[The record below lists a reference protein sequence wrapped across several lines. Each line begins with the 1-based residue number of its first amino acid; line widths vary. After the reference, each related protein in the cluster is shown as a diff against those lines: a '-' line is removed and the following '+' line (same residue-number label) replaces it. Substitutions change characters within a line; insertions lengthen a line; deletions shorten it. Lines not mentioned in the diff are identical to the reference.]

1 MSTLGDICAVA
12 CAEVFRGDG
21 RRMISPMGP
30 IPKLGAQLAKATFSP
45 DIVLTDGVATIIDTQ
60 GEVEGWM
67 PFSRV
72 FDTLWNG
79 ARHVM
84 MGASQLD
91 QHGNSNISA
100 LGDFAR
106 PKVQLL
112 GVRGAPGNTICHPTS
127 YFIAQHSTRV
137 FVPQVDVISGVGPS
151 RGAFE
156 IRAVVTNLG
165 VFHFQTPHG
174 QMAIQS
180 LHPGVSAEDIAQ
192 ATGFDIDIPDDPPR
206 TRAPTAQE
214 QALLDQLDPG
224 ALIRGRIQ

>member
-1 MSTLGDICAVA
+1 MSAIGDICAVA

-30 IPKLGAQLAKATFSP
+30 LPKLGARLAQATFSP
-45 DIVLTDGVATIIDTQ
+45 DIVLTDGVASIVDHTGRI
-60 GEVEGWM
+60 EGWM

-79 ARHVM
+79 MRHVM
-84 MGASQLD
+84 MGATQID

-112 GVRGAPGNTICHPTS
+112 GVRGAPGNTVYHPTS
-127 YFIAQHSTRV
+127 YFIGAHSSRV
-137 FVPQVDVISGVGPS
+137 FVPRVDVVSGVGPS
-151 RGAFE
+151 RGAHE

-165 VFHFQTPHG
+165 VFHFDNADG
-174 QMAIQS
+174 VMAVRS
-180 LHPGVSAEDIAQ
+180 LHPGITADAVQ
-192 ATGFDIDIPDDPPR
+192 ASTGFPLQFPSEVPQ
-206 TRAPTAQE
+206 TPAPTPAQTE
-214 QALLDQLDPG
+214 WLDRLDPG
-224 ALIRGRIQ
+224 GAIRRSIQ